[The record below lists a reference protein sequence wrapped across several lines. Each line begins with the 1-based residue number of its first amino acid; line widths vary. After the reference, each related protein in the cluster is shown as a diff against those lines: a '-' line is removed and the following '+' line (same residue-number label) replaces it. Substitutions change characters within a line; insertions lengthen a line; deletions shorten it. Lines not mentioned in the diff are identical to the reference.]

1 MIVFKLAAVL
11 LSCYCLPRILW
22 VPLCHRLAPHS
33 NSVPH
38 ALIPI
43 AFIHFASLLP
53 DAFALPMHPAFHIL
67 SLRYISIAKL
77 LVSSTMAL
85 VMHPKSFICSASG
98 VHHHA
103 QPMPAFLLRA
113 WYELRFSSV
122 YGVAIAVQ
130 DLCLVLEVDA

>member
-1 MIVFKLAAVL
+1 MIVFKLSAVL

-22 VPLCHRLAPHS
+22 VSLCHGLAPHA

-38 ALIPI
+38 ALVPI

-53 DAFALPMHPAFHIL
+53 DAFALPMQPTFHIL

-77 LVSSTMAL
+77 LISSTMAL
-85 VMHPKSFICSASG
+85 VMHPKPFICSAAA

-103 QPMPAFLLRA
+103 QSMPAFPLRT
-113 WYELRFSSV
+113 WHQLRFSSV
-122 YGVAIAVQ
+122 NGVAVAVQ